1 MKLARALISF
11 AALLGACSEPPAPV
25 PGPEAQALW
34 TETSQSIDID
44 CFGYW
49 VGSMRFVATREQLSA
64 AELDMLSSLRIIDGA
79 PTCAQDVMGCSLSVA
94 QADGTTT
101 DIDSIELNSTCGSP
115 RKVVSYE
122 SFNPFR
128 QSLGCRY
135 AKNSA
140 QTALRPDAR
149 CFNGLFTAQAGGV
162 TNLGLQVD
170 DAAPTFHIE
179 LVDCAQPERTGKLS
193 FSLRDSDGT
202 TVLGSSATPADAG
215 PNGACAAHD
224 QTFPHTGTFALEVV
238 AAPEILPGD
247 FYLRF
252 F

>member
-1 MKLARALISF
+1 MKIARLSILF
-11 AALLGACSEPPAPV
+11 AALLGACSEPPAPE
-25 PGPEAQALW
+25 PTPEAQLLW
-34 TETSQSIDID
+34 TESSRSIEVS

-49 VGSMRFVATREQLSA
+49 VGSMRFVATREQLSV
-64 AELDMLSSLRIIDGA
+64 AELDMLSRMRIIDSA
-79 PTCAQDVMGCSLSVA
+79 ASCVADVMGCSLTVA

-101 DIDSIELNSTCGSP
+101 EIDAIETDSTCTDR

-122 SFNPFR
+122 SFDPFR

-140 QTALRPDAR
+140 QMTLGPDAR

-162 TNLGLQVD
+162 TNLGLRVD
-170 DAAPTFHIE
+170 DAAPAYHVE
-179 LVDCAQPERTGKLS
+179 LVSCAQPERAGKLS

-202 TVLGSSATPADAG
+202 TVLGSSAAPADAG

-224 QTFPHTGTFALEVV
+224 QTFPRTGTFALEVV